1 MIAEGT
7 KEATEN
13 TGSQIMLSVS
23 FGPATL
29 FTDLFKRHYRHAFA
43 TGGKA
48 QDMDVSTSKDF
59 YSEEQYEERDFQERC
74 TARDLT
80 SLGFKRLMGSTNL

>member
-7 KEATEN
+7 KEVTEN
-13 TGSQIMLSVS
+13 TSSQIMLSLS

-29 FTDLFKRHYRHAFA
+29 FTDLFRRHYRHAFA

-48 QDMDVSTSKDF
+48 QDMEEVSTFKDF
-59 YSEEQYEERDFQERC
+59 CSEEQYEERDFQERC

-80 SLGFKRLMGSTNL
+80 NLGFKRIMGR